1 MKNSRLFSFLLGI
14 VLACGL
20 KASFAQREI
29 LSPYQRILE
38 TRKDYEKALKTGD
51 TLEIAE
57 MCYRMGKRYMG
68 INNLAEAEQWL
79 LRSAR
84 MREPYQPHH
93 ELGKVYSR
101 LAECELYMGN
111 IRKQFDYL
119 VLAER
124 HHRVDGSDL
133 GRMLAYRC
141 AASMHDIA
149 LGVTGQA
156 SGPKEFKAS
165 ADSSEKYHR
174 ASLAIAKTLK
184 LYVDQALTHQ
194 FIGNL
199 AFHKGDIQQGISEY
213 QRSLAIYRSDNRD
226 ANIIATRAQLAGAL
240 LNRKLFSLA
249 KLQMDS
255 AAALARQVPQMP
267 TVGELAALDLTLSRY
282 YQIKQNWKAAF
293 RHQQKYDSLTL
304 LERDHYRETALAGM
318 SALHDNETKELKIAL
333 SRKELAM
340 AKQTQADQQTLLRVL
355 LGITCAAL
363 LAGILFHRQYRKYQA
378 LSEQNSALVKEQS
391 HRIKNNL
398 QSVSDLMGLRLLKL
412 TDPLAIS
419 MIEESLSRVETIA
432 LIHRRLYTHEHL
444 DAIELDAFINELVE
458 EILTSRELPN
468 VRLDIH
474 IDQILLF
481 VDQAI
486 PLGLIVHEL
495 ITNACKYAFPVTHE
509 PSLQINIDVA
519 DGQLQVDLADNG
531 PGFKPKLPYET
542 FGMQVIGL
550 LAKNLKAQTAFVP
563 SGRGT
568 HFRIKFPISHRSR
581 YAQSHGPKLTT
592 DVLD

>member
-1 MKNSRLFSFLLGI
+1 MKSFRIFSFLLGI
-14 VLACGL
+14 VFASGFTV
-20 KASFAQREI
+20 SFAQREI
-29 LSPYQRILE
+29 LSPYQRLLE
-38 TRKDYEKALKTGD
+38 TREDYLKALKTGD

-57 MCYRMGKRYMG
+57 MCYRMGKRYIG

-84 MREPYQPHH
+84 MREPYQPHLD
-93 ELGKVYSR
+93 LGKVYAR

-119 VLAER
+119 VIAER
-124 HHRVDGSDL
+124 HHRLDGSEL

-141 AASMHDIA
+141 AASLHDIA
-149 LGVTGQA
+149 LGITGQL
-156 SGPKEFKAS
+156 PEQKEFKAS

-174 ASLAIAKTLK
+174 ASLAIAKKRK

-199 AFHKGDIQQGISEY
+199 AFHKGQMQQGIAEY
-213 QRSLAIYRSDNRD
+213 QRSFAIYRSDQRD
-226 ANIIATRAQLAGAL
+226 ANLIAARVELAKVL
-240 LNRKLFSLA
+240 LNHKLLSLA
-249 KLQMDS
+249 KIQMDS
-255 AAALARQVPQMP
+255 ASALARTLTQMP
-267 TVGELAALDLTLSRY
+267 TVGQLASLDLELSRY
-282 YQIKQNWKAAF
+282 YQAKQNWKAAF
-293 RHQQKYDSLTL
+293 FHQQKYDSLTL

-318 SALHDNETKELKIAL
+318 NALHDNETKELKMAL
-333 SRKELAM
+333 SSKELAM

-363 LAGILFHRQYRKYQA
+363 LAGVLFHRLYKKYQA

-468 VRLDIH
+468 VRLDINV
-474 IDQILLF
+474 DQILLF

-495 ITNACKYAFPVTHE
+495 ITNACKYAFPVTRE
-509 PSLQINIDVA
+509 PSLRIDIDVA
-519 DGQLQVDLADNG
+519 DGYLQVDLADNG

-550 LAKNLKAQTAFVP
+550 LAKNLKAQTAFIPVT
-563 SGRGT
+563 RGS
-568 HFRIKFPISHRSR
+568 HFSMKFAISHRSR